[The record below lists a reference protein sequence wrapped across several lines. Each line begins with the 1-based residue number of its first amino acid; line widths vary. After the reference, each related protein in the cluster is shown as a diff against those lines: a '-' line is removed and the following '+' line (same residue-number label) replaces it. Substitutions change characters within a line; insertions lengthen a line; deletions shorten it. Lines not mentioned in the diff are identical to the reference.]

1 MGQPQ
6 QMEQRFLGGTG
17 LRVSE
22 LCLGT
27 MTFGSSADEV
37 VSHRMLDAF
46 VAAGGT
52 FIDTADIYGQGASE
66 EVLGRWLKARGNRD
80 DLVIAT
86 KVFGSM
92 GDGGGNASG
101 LSRKHILTAVE
112 GSLRRLGTDYI
123 DLYQTHMWD
132 VETPVEETLSTLD
145 RLVRDGKVRYLGAS
159 SVTPS
164 QLQKALDVARFHGW
178 EPFVCLQPL
187 YNLLSRE
194 LEWELLPLSE
204 AEGVGVIPFSP
215 LQGGWLSGKYRRG
228 MTAAPAGSREAAAQE
243 QQGRESWRDRD
254 TDETWRIVD
263 AVLAVAGE
271 TGRTPA
277 QVALRWLLRRPG
289 VTAPIIGARTLE
301 QLTDNLG
308 AHGWELT
315 PEQDARLSAAS
326 ERPLP
331 YPYDVLARPRERSR
345 PSRRF

>member
-1 MGQPQ
+1 
-6 QMEQRFLGGTG
+6 MEKRFLGGTG

-27 MTFGSSADEV
+27 MTFGDSADEAT
-37 VSHRMLDAF
+37 SHRMLDAF
-46 VAAGGT
+46 TEAGGT
-52 FIDTADIYGQGASE
+52 FVDTADIYGRGASE

-80 DLVIAT
+80 GLVIAT
-86 KVFGSM
+86 KVFGST
-92 GDGGGNASG
+92 GEGGGNDSG
-101 LSRKHILTAVE
+101 LSRKHLLAAVE
-112 GSLRRLGTDYI
+112 GSLRRLRTDYI

-145 RLVRDGKVRYLGAS
+145 TLVRDGKVRYLGAS

-164 QLQKALDVARFHGW
+164 QLQKALDVARSHRW

-204 AEGVGVIPFSP
+204 AEGVEVIPWSP

-228 MTAAPAGSREAAAQE
+228 MTEAPVGSREAVVQE
-243 QQGRESWRDRD
+243 RQGRESWRDRD
-254 TDETWRIVD
+254 TEETWRVVD
-263 AVLAVAGE
+263 AVRAVADE

-277 QVALRWLLRRPG
+277 QVALRWLLQRPG
-289 VTAPIIGARTLE
+289 VTAPIIGARTPE

-308 AHGWELT
+308 ASGWELT
-315 PEQDARLSAAS
+315 PEQDARLTAAS
-326 ERPLP
+326 DRPLP
-331 YPYDVLARPRERSR
+331 HPYDVLARPRERSR
-345 PSRRF
+345 PAPRRAG